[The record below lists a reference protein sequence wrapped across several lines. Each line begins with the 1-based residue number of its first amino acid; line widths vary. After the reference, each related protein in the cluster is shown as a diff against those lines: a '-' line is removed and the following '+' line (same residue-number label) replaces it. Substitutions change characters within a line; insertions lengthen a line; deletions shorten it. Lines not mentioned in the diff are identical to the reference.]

1 MEELAGA
8 TEEQRLSRSVE
19 VQDCVSEAKQRVEA
33 GGSAGWEPARCLPIA
48 VLVAWEEM
56 VCSEEVA
63 CYARVSAWHR
73 LVRFWAALGWEAQH
87 LQVPAGKMAMTESGL
102 CGEVR
107 QFAPVSN
114 GAPELRRTF
123 YICFIGG
130 LVQMSKLVEHWVEAL
145 V

>member
-19 VQDCVSEAKQRVEA
+19 VQDCMSEAKQRVEA
-33 GGSAGWEPARCLPIA
+33 GGSAGWEPARCLRNRWRATP
-48 VLVAWEEM
+48 E
-56 VCSEEVA
+56 
-63 CYARVSAWHR
+63 
-73 LVRFWAALGWEAQH
+73 F
-87 LQVPAGKMAMTESGL
+87 GL